1 VPASDDD
8 EVISLPGETLK
19 PNDTIAGSIA
29 AHGLYSDDG
38 GVTLRSDDG
47 KLFKIHAHILK
58 KASTYFQENF
68 AWERVRENRDAPVD
82 VEQDNATLHVLV
94 RLLYPEDAKPS
105 IQSPELLI
113 SVLRA
118 TKDLGITSFVVRAE
132 LAAHIDAEHHPLR
145 AWSLATV
152 FDFSPARR
160 NAAERY
166 LKADSDFLDE
176 IPSAVSLVSGMQVC
190 ELVRLIGARER
201 VLQAAKSA
209 ISEHRWSCYQ
219 CKNGRSYPTSGFA
232 FQGHPEPNDDPTN
245 PDTVEPAW
253 RRAFLARTATMNPF
267 APETTSEMHFEL
279 CAAMVSNCE
288 ECKTSFATSKARQAR
303 DRLREELKDILSA
316 TLEEIAPVRACQH
329 AFSIL
334 AHHLSQL

>member
-1 VPASDDD
+1 
-8 EVISLPGETLK
+8 
-19 PNDTIAGSIA
+19 
-29 AHGLYSDDG
+29 
-38 GVTLRSDDG
+38 LRSNDG

-58 KASTYFQENF
+58 KASTYFKENF
-68 AWERVRENRDAPVD
+68 AWQRVRDAPVD
-82 VEQDNATLHVLV
+82 VGQDSATLRVLME
-94 RLLYPEDAKPS
+94 LLYPENAKPS
-105 IQSPELLI
+105 IPSPELLI

-132 LAAHIDAEHHPLR
+132 LAAHVDAEHHPLR
-145 AWSLATV
+145 AWSLATA
-152 FDFSPARR
+152 FDFPLARR

-201 VLQAAKSA
+201 VLQAGKNA

-219 CKNGRSYPTSGFA
+219 CKNGRPYPRPGSPFPCA
-232 FQGHPEPNDDPTN
+232 EPYDELSFPTN

-253 RRAFLARTATMNPF
+253 RHAFLARTATMNPF

-288 ECKTSFATSKARQAR
+288 ECKTSFAASDARQAR

-329 AFSIL
+329 AFRIL